1 MARRDASRAAPVPTL
16 ALVDAF
22 VGGLAVLLILIV
34 LSSQTEPKQGE
45 RPMPDLALACV
56 GDRLVRGGEDGG
68 TPADWPAEGHT
79 PEEAADLLAAVSPAE
94 VGDRLSVRVRLEA
107 HADELS
113 CASRFTR
120 AINDQNDETDAV
132 EDAPLGGLHLLV
144 SLHLLEDSTP

>member
-1 MARRDASRAAPVPTL
+1 MARPDARRAAPVPTL

-34 LSSQTEPKQGE
+34 LSSQTEPKLGE
-45 RPMPDLALACV
+45 RPMPDLTLVCV
-56 GDRLVRGGEDGG
+56 GDRLVRASEDEGVP
-68 TPADWPAEGHT
+68 TDWPAEGHA

-107 HADELS
+107 QADELS

-120 AINDQNDETDAV
+120 AINEQNDETDAV
-132 EDAPLGGLHLLV
+132 EDGAPGGLHLLV
-144 SLHLLEDSTP
+144 SLHLLED